1 MVAFDLCLSLIFST
15 IFSQSSFRDIVNSNL
30 ADHPPDLREPFL
42 PSLIAGLTYIAYK
55 IWETADQPNAL
66 DVLLP
71 ALTTLIKPR
80 SVPTDSSAI
89 HSAVLSIVARPLD
102 DALHHAQCRHPRRPD
117 ITPLLEALK
126 PHAEKQRRDAAAL
139 AELETWSATPGGS
152 LLAAIRNTVQSLILW
167 SNPASAE
174 SSPPHYT
181 HRQLTLT
188 LQVLG
193 AKAVLDTLIDELM
206 LHVSPDLDTAFDV
219 IVTMISAPQAH
230 FPDPD
235 PDPTLMPSPLQP
247 PIRHQLSLRDSLR
260 MQFEDAYEL
269 SKKDVTR
276 ASMIVRLYRRV
287 EMLVE
292 RGPPGA
298 EQAGLAA
305 GVGVGFGAST
315 EVVKNAE
322 GMPAVDIDDVLG
334 QATEEQMA
342 VAGFMAGGK
351 GEGIEGEFVDLG
363 GG

>member
-1 MVAFDLCLSLIFST
+1 MVAFDLCLSPIVLRILR
-15 IFSQSSFRDIVNSNL
+15 QSSFQYIFNSNR
-30 ADHPPDLREPFL
+30 ADHPSDLREPFL

-55 IWETADQPNAL
+55 IWETVDQPNTL

-102 DALHHAQCRHPRRPD
+102 DALHHAQRRHPRRPD

-126 PHAEKQRRDAAAL
+126 PHAEKHRRDAAIL

-167 SNPASAE
+167 SSPASAE

-188 LQVLG
+188 LQTLG
-193 AKAVLDTLIDELM
+193 AKPVLDTLIDELM
-206 LHVSPDLDTAFDV
+206 LHVSPDLDTALDV

-230 FPDPD
+230 FPE

-247 PIRHQLSLRDSLR
+247 PLRHQLSLRDSLR

-269 SKKDVTR
+269 SKKDVNR

-305 GVGVGFGAST
+305 GVGVGFGEST

-334 QATEEQMA
+334 QATGEQMA

-351 GEGIEGEFVDLG
+351 GEGIEGEFMDLG
-363 GG
+363 